1 MKIAMCQ
8 MRVVYGDADGNL
20 ARAQAYIQRA
30 AEQGADLALLPET
43 LDLPSLKAGRL
54 PQTADECLADGMLY
68 SEQDLGQKIVL
79 SEENDDDTLG
89 QFTRREFTIVG
100 IAKSVLY
107 INYERGS
114 TSVGS
119 GSLSAFVYVLPEAF
133 DFDYDTELYLR
144 LTDRAGEI
152 YSDEYKARIDDAEPW
167 VTALAEQCA
176 DDRGTRLH
184 DDAAETLADARET
197 LDEKQQELAD
207 AKQKLE
213 ALKASGASPGAIGAQ
228 SETVTSLQYQ
238 WDQVNNKIDRYNR
251 EIEKANGD
259 IDVSKSR
266 AGELAAQL
274 ASAGRST
281 EKMSAGVKKAEKS
294 AKTFAS
300 RMKSVVRSA
309 LVFTVV
315 TQALSKFRNW
325 IGDVI
330 KVSPEATAAIARLK
344 GALLTLVQPLVNI
357 IIPAFTKFVNILAA
371 IINKIASVFAVLTGK
386 TVESSKAAAE
396 ALNKQTSALNGTG
409 AAAKEAKKQ
418 LLGFDEINQL
428 TEDTSGGGGG
438 SGTIAPDFSG
448 FDDTEDELNTILGL
462 VGAIATGLLAWKIA
476 SLFTDSLSM
485 IGGIAL
491 AAAGAFALVYFWLD
505 AWNNGIDMQ
514 NFLGMLAGAAALA
527 GGLAIAF
534 GSIAAG
540 IALVI
545 GGLAM
550 LVVGIK
556 DVIEN
561 GFTLENTLTI
571 IAGLLAA
578 GLGIGLLTGNW
589 IPLLIAGIAAALIA
603 LVSFTGHGEELIN
616 GLKETIDGFG
626 KFFKGV
632 FSGDMEMTA
641 EGLKQIWDGLKNTW
655 NAIIDSIRDA
665 WNMFIEWLRG
675 KNPELAAIFETY
687 GKLVS
692 DLYNSVKQ
700 ILGGIITFISGVF
713 TGDWDKAWEGVK
725 QIFKGIWNGI
735 VSILEGAVNLII
747 GGINWMIRQLNK
759 IQIKAPDWLG
769 GGTIGFNIPAIST
782 VSIPRLAQGAVIPP
796 NREFLAVLGDQ
807 KNGTN
812 VEAPLETIKQALA
825 EVLSQNGSGEEIT
838 IKFTGDLA
846 TLARVLTPE
855 ITRQQR
861 RTQRALGV

>member
-1 MKIAMCQ
+1 MANADGSIIFSTEIDNKKAQAELDKLEKKIASLEIK
-8 MRVVYGDADGNL
+8 AS
-20 ARAQAYIQRA
+20 QAGAKKIPLE
-30 AEQGADLALLPET
+30 EQ
-43 LDLPSLKAGRL
+43 
-54 PQTADECLADGMLY
+54 
-68 SEQDLGQKIVL
+68 
-79 SEENDDDTLG
+79 
-89 QFTRREFTIVG
+89 
-100 IAKSVLY
+100 
-107 INYERGS
+107 
-114 TSVGS
+114 
-119 GSLSAFVYVLPEAF
+119 
-133 DFDYDTELYLR
+133 
-144 LTDRAGEI
+144 
-152 YSDEYKARIDDAEPW
+152 
-167 VTALAEQCA
+167 
-176 DDRGTRLH
+176 
-184 DDAAETLADARET
+184 ADALGVA
-197 LDEKQQELAD
+197 LDD

-238 WDQVNNKIDRYNR
+238 WDQVNNKIDRYSR

-274 ASAGRST
+274 ASAGRNT

-309 LVFTVV
+309 LVFTVI

-344 GALLTLVQPLVNI
+344 GSLLTLVQPLVNI

-514 NFLGMLAGAAALA
+514 NFLGMLAGVAALA

-534 GSIAAG
+534 GSTAAG

-812 VEAPLETIKQALA
+812 VEAPLETIKQAVA

-846 TLARVLTPE
+846 ALARVLTPE

-861 RTQRALGV
+861 RAQRALGV

>member
-1 MKIAMCQ
+1 MANADGSIIFSTEIDNKKAQAELDKLEKKIASLEIKASQ
-8 MRVVYGDADGNL
+8 TGAKKIPL
-20 ARAQAYIQRA
+20 EEQANALGA
-30 AEQGADLALLPET
+30 A
-43 LDLPSLKAGRL
+43 LD
-54 PQTADECLADGMLY
+54 
-68 SEQDLGQKIVL
+68 
-79 SEENDDDTLG
+79 
-89 QFTRREFTIVG
+89 
-100 IAKSVLY
+100 
-107 INYERGS
+107 
-114 TSVGS
+114 
-119 GSLSAFVYVLPEAF
+119 
-133 DFDYDTELYLR
+133 
-144 LTDRAGEI
+144 
-152 YSDEYKARIDDAEPW
+152 
-167 VTALAEQCA
+167 
-176 DDRGTRLH
+176 
-184 DDAAETLADARET
+184 
-197 LDEKQQELAD
+197 D

-251 EIEKANGD
+251 EIGKANGD

-309 LVFTVV
+309 LVFTVI
-315 TQALSKFRNW
+315 TQALSKFRDW

-534 GSIAAG
+534 GPIAAG

-861 RTQRALGV
+861 RTQRALGG

>member
-1 MKIAMCQ
+1 MANADGSIIFSTEIDNKKAQAELDKLEKKIASLEIK
-8 MRVVYGDADGNL
+8 AS
-20 ARAQAYIQRA
+20 QAGAKKIPLE
-30 AEQGADLALLPET
+30 EQ
-43 LDLPSLKAGRL
+43 
-54 PQTADECLADGMLY
+54 
-68 SEQDLGQKIVL
+68 
-79 SEENDDDTLG
+79 
-89 QFTRREFTIVG
+89 
-100 IAKSVLY
+100 
-107 INYERGS
+107 
-114 TSVGS
+114 
-119 GSLSAFVYVLPEAF
+119 
-133 DFDYDTELYLR
+133 
-144 LTDRAGEI
+144 
-152 YSDEYKARIDDAEPW
+152 
-167 VTALAEQCA
+167 
-176 DDRGTRLH
+176 
-184 DDAAETLADARET
+184 ADALGVA
-197 LDEKQQELAD
+197 LDD

-213 ALKASGASPGAIGAQ
+213 ALKASGASPSAIGAQ

-259 IDVSKSR
+259 IDISKSR
-266 AGELAAQL
+266 AGELASQL
-274 ASAGRST
+274 ASAGRNT

-294 AKTFAS
+294 AKSFAS

-309 LVFTVV
+309 LVFTVI

-357 IIPAFTKFVNILAA
+357 IIPALTKFVNILAA

-386 TVESSKAAAE
+386 TVESSRAAAE

-428 TEDTSGGGGG
+428 TEDTSGGGG
-438 SGTIAPDFSG
+438 SGAIAPDFSG
-448 FDDTEDELNTILGL
+448 FDDTEDELNTILGI

-476 SLFTDSLSM
+476 SQFTDSLSM

-505 AWNNGIDMQ
+505 AWNNGVDMQ
-514 NFLGMLAGAAALA
+514 NFLGMLAGVAALA

-534 GSIAAG
+534 GSTAAG
-540 IALVI
+540 IALVV

-655 NAIIDSIRDA
+655 NAVIDSIRDA

-687 GKLVS
+687 GKLAA
-692 DLYNSVKQ
+692 DLYNTAKQ
-700 ILGGIITFISGVF
+700 ILSGFITFISGVF
-713 TGDWDKAWEGVK
+713 TGDWNRAWEGVK
-725 QIFKGIWNGI
+725 EIFRGIWNRI
-735 VSILEGAVNLII
+735 VAILEGAINLII

-812 VEAPLETIKQALA
+812 VEAPLETIKQAFA

>member
-1 MKIAMCQ
+1 MANADGSIIFSTEIDNKKAQAELDKLEKKIASLEIKASQ
-8 MRVVYGDADGNL
+8 AGAKKIPLEEQADSLGV
-20 ARAQAYIQRA
+20 
-30 AEQGADLALLPET
+30 AL
-43 LDLPSLKAGRL
+43 D
-54 PQTADECLADGMLY
+54 
-68 SEQDLGQKIVL
+68 
-79 SEENDDDTLG
+79 
-89 QFTRREFTIVG
+89 
-100 IAKSVLY
+100 
-107 INYERGS
+107 
-114 TSVGS
+114 
-119 GSLSAFVYVLPEAF
+119 
-133 DFDYDTELYLR
+133 
-144 LTDRAGEI
+144 
-152 YSDEYKARIDDAEPW
+152 
-167 VTALAEQCA
+167 
-176 DDRGTRLH
+176 
-184 DDAAETLADARET
+184 
-197 LDEKQQELAD
+197 D

-274 ASAGRST
+274 ASAGRNT

-309 LVFTVV
+309 LVFTVI

-325 IGDVI
+325 VGDVI

-386 TVESSKAAAE
+386 TVESSRAAAE

-514 NFLGMLAGAAALA
+514 NFLGMLAGVAALA

-534 GSIAAG
+534 GSTAAG

-550 LVVGIK
+550 LVAGIK

-796 NREFLAVLGDQ
+796 NREFTAVLGDQ
-807 KNGTN
+807 THGTN
-812 VEAPLETIKQALA
+812 IEAPLETIKQAVA

-861 RTQRALGV
+861 RTQRALGG

>member
-1 MKIAMCQ
+1 MANADGSIIFSTEIDNKKAQAELDKLEKKIASLEIK
-8 MRVVYGDADGNL
+8 AS
-20 ARAQAYIQRA
+20 QAGAKKIPLE
-30 AEQGADLALLPET
+30 EQ
-43 LDLPSLKAGRL
+43 
-54 PQTADECLADGMLY
+54 
-68 SEQDLGQKIVL
+68 
-79 SEENDDDTLG
+79 
-89 QFTRREFTIVG
+89 
-100 IAKSVLY
+100 
-107 INYERGS
+107 
-114 TSVGS
+114 
-119 GSLSAFVYVLPEAF
+119 
-133 DFDYDTELYLR
+133 
-144 LTDRAGEI
+144 
-152 YSDEYKARIDDAEPW
+152 
-167 VTALAEQCA
+167 
-176 DDRGTRLH
+176 
-184 DDAAETLADARET
+184 ADALGVA
-197 LDEKQQELAD
+197 LDD

-309 LVFTVV
+309 LVFTVI

-325 IGDVI
+325 VGDVI

-386 TVESSKAAAE
+386 TVESSRAAAE

-514 NFLGMLAGAAALA
+514 NFLGMLAGVAALA

-534 GSIAAG
+534 GPTAAG

-655 NAIIDSIRDA
+655 NAVIDSISDA

-782 VSIPRLAQGAVIPP
+782 VSIPRLAQGTVIPP

-812 VEAPLETIKQALA
+812 VEAPLETIKQAVA

>member
-1 MKIAMCQ
+1 MANADGSIIFSTEIDNKKAQAELDKLEKKIASLEIK
-8 MRVVYGDADGNL
+8 AS
-20 ARAQAYIQRA
+20 QAGAKKIPLE
-30 AEQGADLALLPET
+30 EQ
-43 LDLPSLKAGRL
+43 
-54 PQTADECLADGMLY
+54 
-68 SEQDLGQKIVL
+68 
-79 SEENDDDTLG
+79 
-89 QFTRREFTIVG
+89 
-100 IAKSVLY
+100 
-107 INYERGS
+107 
-114 TSVGS
+114 
-119 GSLSAFVYVLPEAF
+119 
-133 DFDYDTELYLR
+133 
-144 LTDRAGEI
+144 
-152 YSDEYKARIDDAEPW
+152 
-167 VTALAEQCA
+167 
-176 DDRGTRLH
+176 
-184 DDAAETLADARET
+184 ADALGVA
-197 LDEKQQELAD
+197 LDD

-796 NREFLAVLGDQ
+796 NREFMAVLGDQ

>member
-1 MKIAMCQ
+1 MANADGSIIFSTEIDNKKAQAELDKLEKKIASLEIK
-8 MRVVYGDADGNL
+8 AS
-20 ARAQAYIQRA
+20 QAGAKKIPLE
-30 AEQGADLALLPET
+30 EQ
-43 LDLPSLKAGRL
+43 
-54 PQTADECLADGMLY
+54 
-68 SEQDLGQKIVL
+68 
-79 SEENDDDTLG
+79 
-89 QFTRREFTIVG
+89 
-100 IAKSVLY
+100 
-107 INYERGS
+107 
-114 TSVGS
+114 
-119 GSLSAFVYVLPEAF
+119 
-133 DFDYDTELYLR
+133 
-144 LTDRAGEI
+144 
-152 YSDEYKARIDDAEPW
+152 
-167 VTALAEQCA
+167 
-176 DDRGTRLH
+176 
-184 DDAAETLADARET
+184 ADALGVA
-197 LDEKQQELAD
+197 LDD

-274 ASAGRST
+274 ASAGRNT

-309 LVFTVV
+309 LVFTVI

-428 TEDTSGGGGG
+428 TEDTSGGGGD

-514 NFLGMLAGAAALA
+514 NFLGMLAGVAALA

-534 GSIAAG
+534 GSTAAG

-812 VEAPLETIKQALA
+812 VEAPLETIKQAVA

-861 RTQRALGV
+861 RTQRALGG

>member
-1 MKIAMCQ
+1 MANADGSIIFSTEIDNKKAQAELDKLEKKIASLEIK
-8 MRVVYGDADGNL
+8 AS
-20 ARAQAYIQRA
+20 QAGAKKIPLE
-30 AEQGADLALLPET
+30 EQ
-43 LDLPSLKAGRL
+43 
-54 PQTADECLADGMLY
+54 
-68 SEQDLGQKIVL
+68 
-79 SEENDDDTLG
+79 
-89 QFTRREFTIVG
+89 
-100 IAKSVLY
+100 
-107 INYERGS
+107 
-114 TSVGS
+114 
-119 GSLSAFVYVLPEAF
+119 
-133 DFDYDTELYLR
+133 
-144 LTDRAGEI
+144 
-152 YSDEYKARIDDAEPW
+152 
-167 VTALAEQCA
+167 
-176 DDRGTRLH
+176 
-184 DDAAETLADARET
+184 ADALGVA
-197 LDEKQQELAD
+197 LDD

-213 ALKASGASPGAIGAQ
+213 ALKASGASSGAIGTQ

-238 WDQVNNKIDRYNR
+238 WDQVNNKIDRYSR
-251 EIEKANGD
+251 EIEKANDD
-259 IDVSKSR
+259 IDASKSR
-266 AGELAAQL
+266 AGELSAQL
-274 ASAGRST
+274 ASAGRNT

-309 LVFTVV
+309 LVFTVI

-438 SGTIAPDFSG
+438 SNTIAPDFSG

-514 NFLGMLAGAAALA
+514 NFLGMLAGVAALA

-534 GSIAAG
+534 GSTAAG

-550 LVVGIK
+550 LVAGIK

-812 VEAPLETIKQALA
+812 VEAPLETIKQAVA
-825 EVLSQNGSGEEIT
+825 EVLSQNGFGGEIT

-861 RTQRALGV
+861 RTQRALGG

>member
-1 MKIAMCQ
+1 MANADGSIIFSTEIDNKKAQAELDKLEKKIASLEIKASQ
-8 MRVVYGDADGNL
+8 TGAKKIPL
-20 ARAQAYIQRA
+20 EEQANALGA
-30 AEQGADLALLPET
+30 A
-43 LDLPSLKAGRL
+43 LD
-54 PQTADECLADGMLY
+54 
-68 SEQDLGQKIVL
+68 
-79 SEENDDDTLG
+79 
-89 QFTRREFTIVG
+89 
-100 IAKSVLY
+100 
-107 INYERGS
+107 
-114 TSVGS
+114 
-119 GSLSAFVYVLPEAF
+119 
-133 DFDYDTELYLR
+133 
-144 LTDRAGEI
+144 
-152 YSDEYKARIDDAEPW
+152 
-167 VTALAEQCA
+167 
-176 DDRGTRLH
+176 
-184 DDAAETLADARET
+184 
-197 LDEKQQELAD
+197 D

-213 ALKASGASPGAIGAQ
+213 ALKASGASRGAIGAQ

-274 ASAGRST
+274 ASAGRNT

-325 IGDVI
+325 VGDVI

-534 GSIAAG
+534 GSTAAG

-578 GLGIGLLTGNW
+578 GLGIGLLTGSW

-632 FSGDMEMTA
+632 FSGDIEMTA

-655 NAIIDSIRDA
+655 NAVIDSIRDA

-687 GKLVS
+687 GKLAA
-692 DLYNSVKQ
+692 DLYNTAKQ
-700 ILGGIITFISGVF
+700 ILSGFITFISGVF
-713 TGDWDKAWEGVK
+713 TGDWNRAWEGVK
-725 QIFKGIWNGI
+725 EIFRGIWNRI
-735 VSILEGAVNLII
+735 VAILEGAINLII

-782 VSIPRLAQGAVIPP
+782 VNIPRLAQGAVIPP

-846 TLARVLTPE
+846 TLARVLAPE

-861 RTQRALGV
+861 RTQRALGG

>member
-1 MKIAMCQ
+1 MANADGSIIFSTEIDNKKAQAELDKLEKKIASLEIK
-8 MRVVYGDADGNL
+8 AS
-20 ARAQAYIQRA
+20 QAGAKKIPLE
-30 AEQGADLALLPET
+30 EQ
-43 LDLPSLKAGRL
+43 
-54 PQTADECLADGMLY
+54 
-68 SEQDLGQKIVL
+68 
-79 SEENDDDTLG
+79 
-89 QFTRREFTIVG
+89 
-100 IAKSVLY
+100 
-107 INYERGS
+107 
-114 TSVGS
+114 
-119 GSLSAFVYVLPEAF
+119 
-133 DFDYDTELYLR
+133 
-144 LTDRAGEI
+144 
-152 YSDEYKARIDDAEPW
+152 
-167 VTALAEQCA
+167 
-176 DDRGTRLH
+176 
-184 DDAAETLADARET
+184 ADALGVA
-197 LDEKQQELAD
+197 LDD

-309 LVFTVV
+309 LVFTVI

-325 IGDVI
+325 VGDVI

-357 IIPAFTKFVNILAA
+357 IIPALTKFVNILAA

-386 TVESSKAAAE
+386 TVESSRAAAE

-514 NFLGMLAGAAALA
+514 NFLGMLAGVAALA

-534 GSIAAG
+534 GSTAAG

-632 FSGDMEMTA
+632 F
-641 EGLKQIWDGLKNTW
+641 
-655 NAIIDSIRDA
+655 
-665 WNMFIEWLRG
+665 
-675 KNPELAAIFETY
+675 P
-687 GKLVS
+687 
-692 DLYNSVKQ
+692 
-700 ILGGIITFISGVF
+700 
-713 TGDWDKAWEGVK
+713 
-725 QIFKGIWNGI
+725 GIW
-735 VSILEGAVNLII
+735 
-747 GGINWMIRQLNK
+747 R
-759 IQIKAPDWLG
+759 
-769 GGTIGFNIPAIST
+769 
-782 VSIPRLAQGAVIPP
+782 
-796 NREFLAVLGDQ
+796 
-807 KNGTN
+807 
-812 VEAPLETIKQALA
+812 
-825 EVLSQNGSGEEIT
+825 
-838 IKFTGDLA
+838 
-846 TLARVLTPE
+846 
-855 ITRQQR
+855 
-861 RTQRALGV
+861 

>member
-1 MKIAMCQ
+1 MANADGSIIFSTEIDNKKAQAELDKLEKKIASLEIK
-8 MRVVYGDADGNL
+8 AS
-20 ARAQAYIQRA
+20 QAGAKKIPLE
-30 AEQGADLALLPET
+30 EQ
-43 LDLPSLKAGRL
+43 
-54 PQTADECLADGMLY
+54 
-68 SEQDLGQKIVL
+68 
-79 SEENDDDTLG
+79 
-89 QFTRREFTIVG
+89 
-100 IAKSVLY
+100 
-107 INYERGS
+107 
-114 TSVGS
+114 
-119 GSLSAFVYVLPEAF
+119 
-133 DFDYDTELYLR
+133 
-144 LTDRAGEI
+144 
-152 YSDEYKARIDDAEPW
+152 
-167 VTALAEQCA
+167 
-176 DDRGTRLH
+176 
-184 DDAAETLADARET
+184 ADALGVA
-197 LDEKQQELAD
+197 LDD

-274 ASAGRST
+274 ASAGRNT

-309 LVFTVV
+309 LVFTVI

-357 IIPAFTKFVNILAA
+357 IIPAFTEFVNILAA

-514 NFLGMLAGAAALA
+514 NFLGMLAGVAALA

-534 GSIAAG
+534 GSTAAG

-655 NAIIDSIRDA
+655 NAVIDSIRDA

-782 VSIPRLAQGAVIPP
+782 VSIPRLAQGTVIPP

-812 VEAPLETIKQALA
+812 VEAPLETIKQAVA

>member
-1 MKIAMCQ
+1 MANADGSIIFSTEIDNKKAQAELDKLEKKIASLEIKASQ
-8 MRVVYGDADGNL
+8 AGAKKIPLEEQADSLGV
-20 ARAQAYIQRA
+20 
-30 AEQGADLALLPET
+30 AL
-43 LDLPSLKAGRL
+43 D
-54 PQTADECLADGMLY
+54 
-68 SEQDLGQKIVL
+68 
-79 SEENDDDTLG
+79 
-89 QFTRREFTIVG
+89 
-100 IAKSVLY
+100 
-107 INYERGS
+107 
-114 TSVGS
+114 
-119 GSLSAFVYVLPEAF
+119 
-133 DFDYDTELYLR
+133 
-144 LTDRAGEI
+144 
-152 YSDEYKARIDDAEPW
+152 
-167 VTALAEQCA
+167 
-176 DDRGTRLH
+176 
-184 DDAAETLADARET
+184 
-197 LDEKQQELAD
+197 D

-274 ASAGRST
+274 ASAGRNT

-309 LVFTVV
+309 LVFTVI

-534 GSIAAG
+534 GSTAAG

-796 NREFLAVLGDQ
+796 NREFMAVLGDQ

>member
-1 MKIAMCQ
+1 MANADGSIIFSTEIDNKKAQAELDKLEKKIASLEIK
-8 MRVVYGDADGNL
+8 AS
-20 ARAQAYIQRA
+20 QAGAKKIPLE
-30 AEQGADLALLPET
+30 EQ
-43 LDLPSLKAGRL
+43 
-54 PQTADECLADGMLY
+54 
-68 SEQDLGQKIVL
+68 
-79 SEENDDDTLG
+79 
-89 QFTRREFTIVG
+89 
-100 IAKSVLY
+100 
-107 INYERGS
+107 
-114 TSVGS
+114 
-119 GSLSAFVYVLPEAF
+119 
-133 DFDYDTELYLR
+133 
-144 LTDRAGEI
+144 
-152 YSDEYKARIDDAEPW
+152 
-167 VTALAEQCA
+167 
-176 DDRGTRLH
+176 
-184 DDAAETLADARET
+184 ADALGVA
-197 LDEKQQELAD
+197 LDD

-274 ASAGRST
+274 ASAGRNT

-309 LVFTVV
+309 LVFTVI

-514 NFLGMLAGAAALA
+514 NSLGMLAGVAALA

-534 GSIAAG
+534 GSTAAG

-655 NAIIDSIRDA
+655 NAVIDSIRDA

-782 VSIPRLAQGAVIPP
+782 VSIPRLAQGTVIPP

-812 VEAPLETIKQALA
+812 VEAPLETIKQAVA

>member
-1 MKIAMCQ
+1 MANADGSIIFSTEIDNKKAQAELDKLEKKIASLEIK
-8 MRVVYGDADGNL
+8 AS
-20 ARAQAYIQRA
+20 QAGAKKIPLE
-30 AEQGADLALLPET
+30 EQ
-43 LDLPSLKAGRL
+43 
-54 PQTADECLADGMLY
+54 
-68 SEQDLGQKIVL
+68 
-79 SEENDDDTLG
+79 
-89 QFTRREFTIVG
+89 
-100 IAKSVLY
+100 
-107 INYERGS
+107 
-114 TSVGS
+114 
-119 GSLSAFVYVLPEAF
+119 
-133 DFDYDTELYLR
+133 
-144 LTDRAGEI
+144 
-152 YSDEYKARIDDAEPW
+152 
-167 VTALAEQCA
+167 
-176 DDRGTRLH
+176 
-184 DDAAETLADARET
+184 ADALGVA
-197 LDEKQQELAD
+197 LDD

-213 ALKASGASPGAIGAQ
+213 ALKASGASPSAIGAQ

-259 IDVSKSR
+259 IDISKSR
-266 AGELAAQL
+266 AGELASQL
-274 ASAGRST
+274 ASAGRNT

-294 AKTFAS
+294 AKSFAS

-309 LVFTVV
+309 LVFTVI
-315 TQALSKFRNW
+315 TQALSKFRDW
-325 IGDVI
+325 IGNVI
-330 KVSPEATAAIARLK
+330 KASPEATAAIARLK

-534 GSIAAG
+534 GSTAAG

-578 GLGIGLLTGNW
+578 GLGISLLTGSW

-655 NAIIDSIRDA
+655 NAVIDSIRDA

-687 GKLVS
+687 GKLAA
-692 DLYNSVKQ
+692 DLYNTAKQ
-700 ILGGIITFISGVF
+700 ILSGFITFISGVF
-713 TGDWDKAWEGVK
+713 TGDWNRAWEGVK
-725 QIFKGIWNGI
+725 EIFRGIWNRI
-735 VSILEGAVNLII
+735 ISILEGAVNLII

-812 VEAPLETIKQALA
+812 VEAPLETIKQAFA
-825 EVLSQNGSGEEIT
+825 EVLSQNGSGEEII

-861 RTQRALGV
+861 RTQRALGG

>member
-1 MKIAMCQ
+1 MANADGSIIFSTEIDNKKAQDELDKLEKKIASLEIK
-8 MRVVYGDADGNL
+8 AS
-20 ARAQAYIQRA
+20 QAGAKKIPLE
-30 AEQGADLALLPET
+30 EQ
-43 LDLPSLKAGRL
+43 
-54 PQTADECLADGMLY
+54 
-68 SEQDLGQKIVL
+68 
-79 SEENDDDTLG
+79 
-89 QFTRREFTIVG
+89 
-100 IAKSVLY
+100 
-107 INYERGS
+107 
-114 TSVGS
+114 
-119 GSLSAFVYVLPEAF
+119 
-133 DFDYDTELYLR
+133 
-144 LTDRAGEI
+144 
-152 YSDEYKARIDDAEPW
+152 
-167 VTALAEQCA
+167 
-176 DDRGTRLH
+176 
-184 DDAAETLADARET
+184 ADALGVA
-197 LDEKQQELAD
+197 LDD

-274 ASAGRST
+274 ASAGRNT

-309 LVFTVV
+309 LVFTVI

-514 NFLGMLAGAAALA
+514 NFLGMLAGVAALA

-534 GSIAAG
+534 GSTAAG

-655 NAIIDSIRDA
+655 NAVIDSIRDA

>member
-1 MKIAMCQ
+1 MANADGSIIFSTEIDNKKAQAELDKLEKKIASMEIKASQ
-8 MRVVYGDADGNL
+8 AGAKKIPLEEQADSLGV
-20 ARAQAYIQRA
+20 
-30 AEQGADLALLPET
+30 AL
-43 LDLPSLKAGRL
+43 D
-54 PQTADECLADGMLY
+54 
-68 SEQDLGQKIVL
+68 
-79 SEENDDDTLG
+79 
-89 QFTRREFTIVG
+89 
-100 IAKSVLY
+100 
-107 INYERGS
+107 
-114 TSVGS
+114 
-119 GSLSAFVYVLPEAF
+119 
-133 DFDYDTELYLR
+133 
-144 LTDRAGEI
+144 
-152 YSDEYKARIDDAEPW
+152 
-167 VTALAEQCA
+167 
-176 DDRGTRLH
+176 
-184 DDAAETLADARET
+184 
-197 LDEKQQELAD
+197 D

-274 ASAGRST
+274 ASAGRNT

-309 LVFTVV
+309 LVFTVI

-325 IGDVI
+325 VGDVI

-514 NFLGMLAGAAALA
+514 NFLGMLAGVAALA

-534 GSIAAG
+534 GSTAAG

-550 LVVGIK
+550 LVAGIK

-655 NAIIDSIRDA
+655 NAVIDSIRDA

-812 VEAPLETIKQALA
+812 VEAPLETIKQAVA
-825 EVLSQNGSGEEIT
+825 EVLSQNGSGEEII

-861 RTQRALGV
+861 RTQRALGG

>member
-1 MKIAMCQ
+1 MANADGSIIFSTEIDNKKAQAELDKLEKKIASLEIKASQ
-8 MRVVYGDADGNL
+8 TGAKKIPL
-20 ARAQAYIQRA
+20 EEQANALGA
-30 AEQGADLALLPET
+30 A
-43 LDLPSLKAGRL
+43 LD
-54 PQTADECLADGMLY
+54 
-68 SEQDLGQKIVL
+68 
-79 SEENDDDTLG
+79 
-89 QFTRREFTIVG
+89 
-100 IAKSVLY
+100 
-107 INYERGS
+107 
-114 TSVGS
+114 
-119 GSLSAFVYVLPEAF
+119 
-133 DFDYDTELYLR
+133 
-144 LTDRAGEI
+144 
-152 YSDEYKARIDDAEPW
+152 
-167 VTALAEQCA
+167 
-176 DDRGTRLH
+176 
-184 DDAAETLADARET
+184 
-197 LDEKQQELAD
+197 D

-309 LVFTVV
+309 LVFTVI

-534 GSIAAG
+534 GSTAAG

-655 NAIIDSIRDA
+655 NAVIDSIRDA

-687 GKLVS
+687 GKLAA
-692 DLYNSVKQ
+692 DLYNTAKQ
-700 ILGGIITFISGVF
+700 ILSGFITFISGVF
-713 TGDWDKAWEGVK
+713 TGDWNRAWEGVK
-725 QIFKGIWNGI
+725 EIFRGIWNRI
-735 VSILEGAVNLII
+735 VAILEGAVNLII

-812 VEAPLETIKQALA
+812 VEAPLETIKQAVA

-846 TLARVLTPE
+846 ALARVLTPE

>member
-1 MKIAMCQ
+1 MANADGAIIFSTEIDNKKAQAELDKLEKKIASLEIK
-8 MRVVYGDADGNL
+8 AS
-20 ARAQAYIQRA
+20 QAGAKKIPLE
-30 AEQGADLALLPET
+30 EQ
-43 LDLPSLKAGRL
+43 
-54 PQTADECLADGMLY
+54 
-68 SEQDLGQKIVL
+68 
-79 SEENDDDTLG
+79 
-89 QFTRREFTIVG
+89 
-100 IAKSVLY
+100 
-107 INYERGS
+107 
-114 TSVGS
+114 
-119 GSLSAFVYVLPEAF
+119 
-133 DFDYDTELYLR
+133 
-144 LTDRAGEI
+144 
-152 YSDEYKARIDDAEPW
+152 
-167 VTALAEQCA
+167 
-176 DDRGTRLH
+176 
-184 DDAAETLADARET
+184 ADALGVA
-197 LDEKQQELAD
+197 LDD

-213 ALKASGASPGAIGAQ
+213 ALKASGASPSAIGAQ

-259 IDVSKSR
+259 IDISKSR
-266 AGELAAQL
+266 AGELASQL
-274 ASAGRST
+274 ASAGRNT

-294 AKTFAS
+294 AKSFAS
-300 RMKSVVRSA
+300 RMKAVVRSA
-309 LVFTVV
+309 LVFTVI

-386 TVESSKAAAE
+386 TVESSRAAAE

-438 SGTIAPDFSG
+438 SGAIAPDFSG
-448 FDDTEDELNTILGL
+448 FDDIEDELNTILGL

-534 GSIAAG
+534 GSTAAG

-556 DVIEN
+556 DVVEN

-571 IAGLLAA
+571 IAGLLEA

-655 NAIIDSIRDA
+655 NAVIDSIRDA

-687 GKLVS
+687 GKLAA
-692 DLYNSVKQ
+692 DLYNTAKQ
-700 ILGGIITFISGVF
+700 ILSGFITFISGVF
-713 TGDWDKAWEGVK
+713 TGDWNRAWEGVK
-725 QIFKGIWNGI
+725 EIFRGIWNRI
-735 VSILEGAVNLII
+735 VAILEGAINLII

-759 IQIKAPDWLG
+759 IQIKAPNWLG

-812 VEAPLETIKQALA
+812 VEAPLETIKQAVA

-861 RTQRALGV
+861 RTQRALGG

>member
-1 MKIAMCQ
+1 MANADGSIIFSTEIDNKKAQAELDKLEKKIASLEIK
-8 MRVVYGDADGNL
+8 AS
-20 ARAQAYIQRA
+20 QAGAKKIPLE
-30 AEQGADLALLPET
+30 EQ
-43 LDLPSLKAGRL
+43 
-54 PQTADECLADGMLY
+54 
-68 SEQDLGQKIVL
+68 
-79 SEENDDDTLG
+79 
-89 QFTRREFTIVG
+89 
-100 IAKSVLY
+100 
-107 INYERGS
+107 
-114 TSVGS
+114 
-119 GSLSAFVYVLPEAF
+119 
-133 DFDYDTELYLR
+133 
-144 LTDRAGEI
+144 
-152 YSDEYKARIDDAEPW
+152 
-167 VTALAEQCA
+167 
-176 DDRGTRLH
+176 
-184 DDAAETLADARET
+184 ADALGVA
-197 LDEKQQELAD
+197 LDD

-274 ASAGRST
+274 ASAGRNT

-309 LVFTVV
+309 LVFTVI

-438 SGTIAPDFSG
+438 SGTIAPDFPG

-514 NFLGMLAGAAALA
+514 NFLGMLAGVAALA

-534 GSIAAG
+534 GSTAAG

-812 VEAPLETIKQALA
+812 VEAPLETIKQAVA

>member
-1 MKIAMCQ
+1 MANADGSIIFSTEIDNKKAQAELDKLEKKIASLEIK
-8 MRVVYGDADGNL
+8 AS
-20 ARAQAYIQRA
+20 QAGAKKIPLE
-30 AEQGADLALLPET
+30 EQ
-43 LDLPSLKAGRL
+43 
-54 PQTADECLADGMLY
+54 
-68 SEQDLGQKIVL
+68 
-79 SEENDDDTLG
+79 
-89 QFTRREFTIVG
+89 
-100 IAKSVLY
+100 
-107 INYERGS
+107 
-114 TSVGS
+114 
-119 GSLSAFVYVLPEAF
+119 
-133 DFDYDTELYLR
+133 
-144 LTDRAGEI
+144 
-152 YSDEYKARIDDAEPW
+152 
-167 VTALAEQCA
+167 
-176 DDRGTRLH
+176 
-184 DDAAETLADARET
+184 ADALGVA
-197 LDEKQQELAD
+197 LDD

-213 ALKASGASPGAIGAQ
+213 ALKASGASSGAIGTQ

-238 WDQVNNKIDRYNR
+238 WDQVNNKIDRYSR
-251 EIEKANGD
+251 EIEKANDD
-259 IDVSKSR
+259 IDASKSR
-266 AGELAAQL
+266 AGELSAQL
-274 ASAGRST
+274 ASAGRNT

-309 LVFTVV
+309 LVFTVI

-448 FDDTEDELNTILGL
+448 LDDTEDELNTILGL

-514 NFLGMLAGAAALA
+514 NFLGMLAGVAALA

-534 GSIAAG
+534 GSTAAG

-655 NAIIDSIRDA
+655 NAVIDSIRDA

-812 VEAPLETIKQALA
+812 VEAPLETIKQAVA
-825 EVLSQNGSGEEIT
+825 EVLSQNGSGEEII

-861 RTQRALGV
+861 RTQRALGG

>member
-1 MKIAMCQ
+1 MANADGSIIFSTEIDNKKAQAELDKLEKKIASLEIK
-8 MRVVYGDADGNL
+8 AS
-20 ARAQAYIQRA
+20 QAGAKKIPLE
-30 AEQGADLALLPET
+30 EQ
-43 LDLPSLKAGRL
+43 
-54 PQTADECLADGMLY
+54 
-68 SEQDLGQKIVL
+68 
-79 SEENDDDTLG
+79 
-89 QFTRREFTIVG
+89 
-100 IAKSVLY
+100 
-107 INYERGS
+107 
-114 TSVGS
+114 
-119 GSLSAFVYVLPEAF
+119 
-133 DFDYDTELYLR
+133 
-144 LTDRAGEI
+144 
-152 YSDEYKARIDDAEPW
+152 
-167 VTALAEQCA
+167 
-176 DDRGTRLH
+176 
-184 DDAAETLADARET
+184 ADALGVA
-197 LDEKQQELAD
+197 LDD

-213 ALKASGASPGAIGAQ
+213 ALKASGASSGAIGTQ

-238 WDQVNNKIDRYNR
+238 WDQVNNKIDRYSR
-251 EIEKANGD
+251 EIEKANDD
-259 IDVSKSR
+259 IDASKSR
-266 AGELAAQL
+266 AGELSAQL
-274 ASAGRST
+274 ASAGRNT

-309 LVFTVV
+309 LVFTVI

-448 FDDTEDELNTILGL
+448 LDDTEDELNTILGL

-514 NFLGMLAGAAALA
+514 NFLGMLAGVAALA

-534 GSIAAG
+534 GPTAAG

-655 NAIIDSIRDA
+655 NAVIDSIRDA

-812 VEAPLETIKQALA
+812 VEAPLETIKQAVA
-825 EVLSQNGSGEEIT
+825 EVLSQNGSGEEII

-861 RTQRALGV
+861 RTQRALGG

>member
-1 MKIAMCQ
+1 MANADGSIIFSTEIDNKKAQAELDKLEKKIASLEIK
-8 MRVVYGDADGNL
+8 AS
-20 ARAQAYIQRA
+20 QAGAKKIPLE
-30 AEQGADLALLPET
+30 EQ
-43 LDLPSLKAGRL
+43 
-54 PQTADECLADGMLY
+54 
-68 SEQDLGQKIVL
+68 
-79 SEENDDDTLG
+79 
-89 QFTRREFTIVG
+89 
-100 IAKSVLY
+100 
-107 INYERGS
+107 
-114 TSVGS
+114 
-119 GSLSAFVYVLPEAF
+119 
-133 DFDYDTELYLR
+133 
-144 LTDRAGEI
+144 
-152 YSDEYKARIDDAEPW
+152 
-167 VTALAEQCA
+167 
-176 DDRGTRLH
+176 
-184 DDAAETLADARET
+184 ADALGVA
-197 LDEKQQELAD
+197 LDD

-309 LVFTVV
+309 LVFTVI

-534 GSIAAG
+534 GSTAAG

-796 NREFLAVLGDQ
+796 NREFMAVLGDQ

>member
-1 MKIAMCQ
+1 MANADGSIIFSTEIDNKKAQAELDKLEKKIASLEIK
-8 MRVVYGDADGNL
+8 AS
-20 ARAQAYIQRA
+20 QAGAKKIPLE
-30 AEQGADLALLPET
+30 EQ
-43 LDLPSLKAGRL
+43 
-54 PQTADECLADGMLY
+54 
-68 SEQDLGQKIVL
+68 
-79 SEENDDDTLG
+79 
-89 QFTRREFTIVG
+89 
-100 IAKSVLY
+100 
-107 INYERGS
+107 
-114 TSVGS
+114 
-119 GSLSAFVYVLPEAF
+119 
-133 DFDYDTELYLR
+133 
-144 LTDRAGEI
+144 
-152 YSDEYKARIDDAEPW
+152 
-167 VTALAEQCA
+167 
-176 DDRGTRLH
+176 
-184 DDAAETLADARET
+184 ADALGVA
-197 LDEKQQELAD
+197 LDD

-309 LVFTVV
+309 LVFTVI
-315 TQALSKFRNW
+315 TQALSKFRDW

-330 KVSPEATAAIARLK
+330 KASPEATAAIARLK

-428 TEDTSGGGGG
+428 TEDTSSGGGG

-491 AAAGAFALVYFWLD
+491 AAAGAFALVYSWLD

-514 NFLGMLAGAAALA
+514 NFLGMLAGVAALA

-534 GSIAAG
+534 GSTAAG

-812 VEAPLETIKQALA
+812 VEAPLETIKQAVA

>member
-1 MKIAMCQ
+1 MANADGSIIFSTEIDNKKAQAELDKLEKKIASLEIK
-8 MRVVYGDADGNL
+8 AS
-20 ARAQAYIQRA
+20 QAGAKKIPLE
-30 AEQGADLALLPET
+30 EQ
-43 LDLPSLKAGRL
+43 
-54 PQTADECLADGMLY
+54 
-68 SEQDLGQKIVL
+68 
-79 SEENDDDTLG
+79 
-89 QFTRREFTIVG
+89 
-100 IAKSVLY
+100 
-107 INYERGS
+107 
-114 TSVGS
+114 
-119 GSLSAFVYVLPEAF
+119 
-133 DFDYDTELYLR
+133 
-144 LTDRAGEI
+144 
-152 YSDEYKARIDDAEPW
+152 
-167 VTALAEQCA
+167 
-176 DDRGTRLH
+176 
-184 DDAAETLADARET
+184 ADALGVA
-197 LDEKQQELAD
+197 LDD

-274 ASAGRST
+274 ASAGRNT

-309 LVFTVV
+309 LVFTVI

-514 NFLGMLAGAAALA
+514 NFLGMLAGVAALA

-534 GSIAAG
+534 GSTAAG

-655 NAIIDSIRDA
+655 NAVIDSIRDA

-759 IQIKAPDWLG
+759 IQIKAPDWIG

-782 VSIPRLAQGAVIPP
+782 VSIPRLAQGTVIPP

>member
-1 MKIAMCQ
+1 MANADGSIIFSTEIDNKKAQAELDKLEKKIASLEIKASQ
-8 MRVVYGDADGNL
+8 AGAKKIPLEEQADSLGV
-20 ARAQAYIQRA
+20 
-30 AEQGADLALLPET
+30 AL
-43 LDLPSLKAGRL
+43 D
-54 PQTADECLADGMLY
+54 
-68 SEQDLGQKIVL
+68 
-79 SEENDDDTLG
+79 
-89 QFTRREFTIVG
+89 
-100 IAKSVLY
+100 
-107 INYERGS
+107 
-114 TSVGS
+114 
-119 GSLSAFVYVLPEAF
+119 
-133 DFDYDTELYLR
+133 
-144 LTDRAGEI
+144 
-152 YSDEYKARIDDAEPW
+152 
-167 VTALAEQCA
+167 
-176 DDRGTRLH
+176 
-184 DDAAETLADARET
+184 
-197 LDEKQQELAD
+197 D

-274 ASAGRST
+274 ASAGRNT

-309 LVFTVV
+309 LVFTVI

-428 TEDTSGGGGG
+428 TEDTSGDGGG

-534 GSIAAG
+534 GSTAAG

-796 NREFLAVLGDQ
+796 NREFMAVLGDQ

>member
-1 MKIAMCQ
+1 MANADGSIIFSTEIDNKKAQAELDKLEKKIASLEIK
-8 MRVVYGDADGNL
+8 AS
-20 ARAQAYIQRA
+20 QAGAKKIPLE
-30 AEQGADLALLPET
+30 EQ
-43 LDLPSLKAGRL
+43 
-54 PQTADECLADGMLY
+54 
-68 SEQDLGQKIVL
+68 
-79 SEENDDDTLG
+79 
-89 QFTRREFTIVG
+89 
-100 IAKSVLY
+100 
-107 INYERGS
+107 
-114 TSVGS
+114 
-119 GSLSAFVYVLPEAF
+119 
-133 DFDYDTELYLR
+133 
-144 LTDRAGEI
+144 
-152 YSDEYKARIDDAEPW
+152 
-167 VTALAEQCA
+167 
-176 DDRGTRLH
+176 
-184 DDAAETLADARET
+184 ADALGVA
-197 LDEKQQELAD
+197 LDD

-309 LVFTVV
+309 LVFTVI
-315 TQALSKFRNW
+315 TQALSKFRDW

-330 KVSPEATAAIARLK
+330 KASPEATAAIARLK

-428 TEDTSGGGGG
+428 TEDTSSGGGG

-514 NFLGMLAGAAALA
+514 NFLGMLAGVAALA

-534 GSIAAG
+534 GSTAAG

-812 VEAPLETIKQALA
+812 VEAPLETIKQAVA

>member
-1 MKIAMCQ
+1 MANSDGSIVFSTEIDNKKAQAELDKLEKKIASLEIK
-8 MRVVYGDADGNL
+8 AS
-20 ARAQAYIQRA
+20 QAGAKKIPLE
-30 AEQGADLALLPET
+30 EQ
-43 LDLPSLKAGRL
+43 
-54 PQTADECLADGMLY
+54 
-68 SEQDLGQKIVL
+68 
-79 SEENDDDTLG
+79 
-89 QFTRREFTIVG
+89 
-100 IAKSVLY
+100 
-107 INYERGS
+107 
-114 TSVGS
+114 
-119 GSLSAFVYVLPEAF
+119 
-133 DFDYDTELYLR
+133 
-144 LTDRAGEI
+144 
-152 YSDEYKARIDDAEPW
+152 
-167 VTALAEQCA
+167 
-176 DDRGTRLH
+176 
-184 DDAAETLADARET
+184 ADALGVA
-197 LDEKQQELAD
+197 LDA

-259 IDVSKSR
+259 IDISKSR

-274 ASAGRST
+274 ASAGRNT

-294 AKTFAS
+294 AKNFAS

-309 LVFTVV
+309 LVFTVI

-357 IIPAFTKFVNILAA
+357 IIPALTKFVNILAA

-386 TVESSKAAAE
+386 TVESSRAAAE

-448 FDDTEDELNTILGL
+448 LDDTEDELNTILGL

-514 NFLGMLAGAAALA
+514 NFLGMLAGVAALA

-534 GSIAAG
+534 GSTAAG

-550 LVVGIK
+550 LVVGVK

-578 GLGIGLLTGNW
+578 GLGIGLLTGSW
-589 IPLLIAGIAAALIA
+589 IPLLIAGIAAALVA
-603 LVSFTGHGEELIN
+603 LVSFTGHGDELIN

-632 FSGDMEMTA
+632 FSGDMDMA
-641 EGLKQIWDGLKNTW
+641 VEGLKQIWDGLKNTW
-655 NAIIDSIRDA
+655 NAVIDSIRDA

-700 ILGGIITFISGVF
+700 ILGGLITFISGVF

-725 QIFKGIWNGI
+725 EIFKGIWNGI
-735 VSILEGAVNLII
+735 VAILEGAVNLII
-747 GGINWMIRQLNK
+747 NGINWMIRQLNK

-812 VEAPLETIKQALA
+812 VEAPLETIKQAVA
-825 EVLSQNGSGEEIT
+825 EVLSQNGSGEEII

>member
-1 MKIAMCQ
+1 MANADGSIIFSTEIDNKKAQAELDKLEKKIASLEIK
-8 MRVVYGDADGNL
+8 AS
-20 ARAQAYIQRA
+20 QAGAKKIPLE
-30 AEQGADLALLPET
+30 EQ
-43 LDLPSLKAGRL
+43 
-54 PQTADECLADGMLY
+54 
-68 SEQDLGQKIVL
+68 
-79 SEENDDDTLG
+79 
-89 QFTRREFTIVG
+89 
-100 IAKSVLY
+100 
-107 INYERGS
+107 
-114 TSVGS
+114 
-119 GSLSAFVYVLPEAF
+119 
-133 DFDYDTELYLR
+133 
-144 LTDRAGEI
+144 
-152 YSDEYKARIDDAEPW
+152 
-167 VTALAEQCA
+167 
-176 DDRGTRLH
+176 
-184 DDAAETLADARET
+184 ADALGVA
-197 LDEKQQELAD
+197 LDD

-274 ASAGRST
+274 ASAGRNT

-309 LVFTVV
+309 LVFTVI

-386 TVESSKAAAE
+386 TVESSRAAAE

-514 NFLGMLAGAAALA
+514 NFLGMLAGVAALA

-534 GSIAAG
+534 GSTAAG
-540 IALVI
+540 IALVV

-571 IAGLLAA
+571 IAGLLVA

>member
-1 MKIAMCQ
+1 MANADGSIIFSTEIDNKKAQAELDKLEKKIASLEIK
-8 MRVVYGDADGNL
+8 AS
-20 ARAQAYIQRA
+20 QAGAKKIPLE
-30 AEQGADLALLPET
+30 EQ
-43 LDLPSLKAGRL
+43 
-54 PQTADECLADGMLY
+54 
-68 SEQDLGQKIVL
+68 
-79 SEENDDDTLG
+79 
-89 QFTRREFTIVG
+89 
-100 IAKSVLY
+100 
-107 INYERGS
+107 
-114 TSVGS
+114 
-119 GSLSAFVYVLPEAF
+119 
-133 DFDYDTELYLR
+133 
-144 LTDRAGEI
+144 
-152 YSDEYKARIDDAEPW
+152 
-167 VTALAEQCA
+167 
-176 DDRGTRLH
+176 
-184 DDAAETLADARET
+184 ADALGVA
-197 LDEKQQELAD
+197 LDD

-213 ALKASGASPGAIGAQ
+213 ALKASGASSGAIGAQ

-274 ASAGRST
+274 ASAGRNT

-309 LVFTVV
+309 LVFTVI

-330 KVSPEATAAIARLK
+330 KASPEATAAIARLK
-344 GALLTLVQPLVNI
+344 GALLTLVQPFVNI

-428 TEDTSGGGGG
+428 TEDTSGGGG

-514 NFLGMLAGAAALA
+514 NFLGMLAGVAALA

-534 GSIAAG
+534 GSTAAG

-655 NAIIDSIRDA
+655 NAVIDSIRDA

>member
-1 MKIAMCQ
+1 MANADGSIIFSTEIDNKKAQAELDKLEKKIASLEIK
-8 MRVVYGDADGNL
+8 AS
-20 ARAQAYIQRA
+20 QAGAKKIPLE
-30 AEQGADLALLPET
+30 EQ
-43 LDLPSLKAGRL
+43 
-54 PQTADECLADGMLY
+54 
-68 SEQDLGQKIVL
+68 
-79 SEENDDDTLG
+79 
-89 QFTRREFTIVG
+89 
-100 IAKSVLY
+100 
-107 INYERGS
+107 
-114 TSVGS
+114 
-119 GSLSAFVYVLPEAF
+119 
-133 DFDYDTELYLR
+133 
-144 LTDRAGEI
+144 
-152 YSDEYKARIDDAEPW
+152 
-167 VTALAEQCA
+167 
-176 DDRGTRLH
+176 
-184 DDAAETLADARET
+184 ADALGVA
-197 LDEKQQELAD
+197 LDD

-514 NFLGMLAGAAALA
+514 NFLGMLAGSAALA

>member
-1 MKIAMCQ
+1 MANADGSIIFSTEIDNKKAQAELDKLEKKIASLEIKASQ
-8 MRVVYGDADGNL
+8 AGAKKIPLEEQADSLGV
-20 ARAQAYIQRA
+20 
-30 AEQGADLALLPET
+30 AL
-43 LDLPSLKAGRL
+43 D
-54 PQTADECLADGMLY
+54 
-68 SEQDLGQKIVL
+68 
-79 SEENDDDTLG
+79 
-89 QFTRREFTIVG
+89 
-100 IAKSVLY
+100 
-107 INYERGS
+107 
-114 TSVGS
+114 
-119 GSLSAFVYVLPEAF
+119 
-133 DFDYDTELYLR
+133 
-144 LTDRAGEI
+144 
-152 YSDEYKARIDDAEPW
+152 
-167 VTALAEQCA
+167 
-176 DDRGTRLH
+176 
-184 DDAAETLADARET
+184 
-197 LDEKQQELAD
+197 D

-274 ASAGRST
+274 ASAGRNT

-309 LVFTVV
+309 LVFTVI

-534 GSIAAG
+534 GSTAAG

-796 NREFLAVLGDQ
+796 NREFMAVLGDQ

-861 RTQRALGV
+861 RTQRALGG

>member
-1 MKIAMCQ
+1 MANADGSIIFSTEIDNKKAQAELDKLEKKIASLEIKASQ
-8 MRVVYGDADGNL
+8 TGAKKIPL
-20 ARAQAYIQRA
+20 EEQANALGA
-30 AEQGADLALLPET
+30 A
-43 LDLPSLKAGRL
+43 LD
-54 PQTADECLADGMLY
+54 
-68 SEQDLGQKIVL
+68 
-79 SEENDDDTLG
+79 
-89 QFTRREFTIVG
+89 
-100 IAKSVLY
+100 
-107 INYERGS
+107 
-114 TSVGS
+114 
-119 GSLSAFVYVLPEAF
+119 
-133 DFDYDTELYLR
+133 
-144 LTDRAGEI
+144 
-152 YSDEYKARIDDAEPW
+152 
-167 VTALAEQCA
+167 
-176 DDRGTRLH
+176 
-184 DDAAETLADARET
+184 
-197 LDEKQQELAD
+197 D

-251 EIEKANGD
+251 EIGKANGD

-309 LVFTVV
+309 LVFTVI
-315 TQALSKFRNW
+315 TQALSKFRDW

-861 RTQRALGV
+861 RTQRALGG

>member
-1 MKIAMCQ
+1 MANADGSIIFSTEIDNKKAQAELDKLEKKIASLEIK
-8 MRVVYGDADGNL
+8 AS
-20 ARAQAYIQRA
+20 QAGAKKIPLE
-30 AEQGADLALLPET
+30 EQ
-43 LDLPSLKAGRL
+43 
-54 PQTADECLADGMLY
+54 
-68 SEQDLGQKIVL
+68 
-79 SEENDDDTLG
+79 
-89 QFTRREFTIVG
+89 
-100 IAKSVLY
+100 
-107 INYERGS
+107 
-114 TSVGS
+114 
-119 GSLSAFVYVLPEAF
+119 
-133 DFDYDTELYLR
+133 
-144 LTDRAGEI
+144 
-152 YSDEYKARIDDAEPW
+152 
-167 VTALAEQCA
+167 
-176 DDRGTRLH
+176 
-184 DDAAETLADARET
+184 ADALGVA
-197 LDEKQQELAD
+197 LDD

-213 ALKASGASPGAIGAQ
+213 ALKASGASPSAIGAQ

-259 IDVSKSR
+259 IDISKSR
-266 AGELAAQL
+266 AGELASQL
-274 ASAGRST
+274 ASAGRNT

-294 AKTFAS
+294 AKNFAS

-309 LVFTVV
+309 LVFTVI

-386 TVESSKAAAE
+386 TVESSRAAAE

-438 SGTIAPDFSG
+438 SGAIAPDFSG
-448 FDDTEDELNTILGL
+448 FDDTEDELNTILGI

-476 SLFTDSLSM
+476 SQFTDSLSM

-505 AWNNGIDMQ
+505 AWNNGVDMQ

-534 GSIAAG
+534 GSTAAG

-655 NAIIDSIRDA
+655 NAVIDSIRDA

-687 GKLVS
+687 GKLAA
-692 DLYNSVKQ
+692 DLYNTAKQ
-700 ILGGIITFISGVF
+700 ILSGFITFISGVF
-713 TGDWDKAWEGVK
+713 TGDWNRAWEGVK
-725 QIFKGIWNGI
+725 EIFRGIWNRI
-735 VSILEGAVNLII
+735 VAILEGAINLII

-812 VEAPLETIKQALA
+812 VEAPLETIKQAVA

>member
-1 MKIAMCQ
+1 MANADGSIIFSTEIDNKKAQAELDKLEKKIASLEIK
-8 MRVVYGDADGNL
+8 AS
-20 ARAQAYIQRA
+20 QAGAKKIPLE
-30 AEQGADLALLPET
+30 EQ
-43 LDLPSLKAGRL
+43 
-54 PQTADECLADGMLY
+54 
-68 SEQDLGQKIVL
+68 
-79 SEENDDDTLG
+79 
-89 QFTRREFTIVG
+89 
-100 IAKSVLY
+100 
-107 INYERGS
+107 
-114 TSVGS
+114 
-119 GSLSAFVYVLPEAF
+119 
-133 DFDYDTELYLR
+133 
-144 LTDRAGEI
+144 
-152 YSDEYKARIDDAEPW
+152 
-167 VTALAEQCA
+167 
-176 DDRGTRLH
+176 
-184 DDAAETLADARET
+184 ADALGVA
-197 LDEKQQELAD
+197 LDD

-213 ALKASGASPGAIGAQ
+213 ALKASGASSGAIGTQ

-238 WDQVNNKIDRYNR
+238 WDQVNNKIDRYSR
-251 EIEKANGD
+251 EIEKANDD
-259 IDVSKSR
+259 IDASKSR
-266 AGELAAQL
+266 AGELSAQL
-274 ASAGRST
+274 ASAGRNT

-309 LVFTVV
+309 LVFTVI

-438 SGTIAPDFSG
+438 SNTIAPDFSG

-514 NFLGMLAGAAALA
+514 NFLGMLAGVAALA

-534 GSIAAG
+534 GSTAAG

-550 LVVGIK
+550 LVAGIK

-655 NAIIDSIRDA
+655 DAIIDSIRDA

-812 VEAPLETIKQALA
+812 VEAPLETIKQAVA
-825 EVLSQNGSGEEIT
+825 EVLSQNGFGGEIT

-861 RTQRALGV
+861 RTQRALGG

>member
-1 MKIAMCQ
+1 MANADGSIIFSTEIDNKKAQAELDKLEKKIASLEIKASQ
-8 MRVVYGDADGNL
+8 TGAKKIPL
-20 ARAQAYIQRA
+20 E
-30 AEQGADLALLPET
+30 EQ
-43 LDLPSLKAGRL
+43 
-54 PQTADECLADGMLY
+54 
-68 SEQDLGQKIVL
+68 
-79 SEENDDDTLG
+79 
-89 QFTRREFTIVG
+89 
-100 IAKSVLY
+100 
-107 INYERGS
+107 
-114 TSVGS
+114 
-119 GSLSAFVYVLPEAF
+119 
-133 DFDYDTELYLR
+133 
-144 LTDRAGEI
+144 
-152 YSDEYKARIDDAEPW
+152 
-167 VTALAEQCA
+167 
-176 DDRGTRLH
+176 
-184 DDAAETLADARET
+184 ADALGVA
-197 LDEKQQELAD
+197 LDD

-294 AKTFAS
+294 AKNFAS

-309 LVFTVV
+309 LVFTVI

-330 KVSPEATAAIARLK
+330 KVSPEATAAIARLE

-386 TVESSKAAAE
+386 TVESSRAAAE

-438 SGTIAPDFSG
+438 GGSGTIAPDFSG
-448 FDDTEDELNTILGL
+448 FDDTEDELNTILGI

-476 SLFTDSLSM
+476 SQFTDSLSM

-534 GSIAAG
+534 GSTAAG

-556 DVIEN
+556 DVVEN

-655 NAIIDSIRDA
+655 NAVIDSIRDA

-687 GKLVS
+687 GKLAA
-692 DLYNSVKQ
+692 DLYNTAKQ
-700 ILGGIITFISGVF
+700 ILSGFITFISGVF
-713 TGDWDKAWEGVK
+713 TGDWNRAWEGVK
-725 QIFKGIWNGI
+725 EIFRGIWNRI
-735 VSILEGAVNLII
+735 VAILEGAINLII

-812 VEAPLETIKQALA
+812 VEAPLETIKQAVA
-825 EVLSQNGSGEEIT
+825 EVLSQNGSGGEII

-861 RTQRALGV
+861 RTQRALGG

>member
-1 MKIAMCQ
+1 MANADGSIIFSTEIDNKKAQAELDKLEKKIASLEIKASQ
-8 MRVVYGDADGNL
+8 AGAKKIPLEEQADSLGV
-20 ARAQAYIQRA
+20 
-30 AEQGADLALLPET
+30 AL
-43 LDLPSLKAGRL
+43 D
-54 PQTADECLADGMLY
+54 
-68 SEQDLGQKIVL
+68 
-79 SEENDDDTLG
+79 
-89 QFTRREFTIVG
+89 
-100 IAKSVLY
+100 
-107 INYERGS
+107 
-114 TSVGS
+114 
-119 GSLSAFVYVLPEAF
+119 
-133 DFDYDTELYLR
+133 
-144 LTDRAGEI
+144 
-152 YSDEYKARIDDAEPW
+152 
-167 VTALAEQCA
+167 
-176 DDRGTRLH
+176 
-184 DDAAETLADARET
+184 
-197 LDEKQQELAD
+197 D

-274 ASAGRST
+274 ASAGRNT

-309 LVFTVV
+309 LVFTVI

-325 IGDVI
+325 VGDVI

-386 TVESSKAAAE
+386 TVESSRAAAE

-514 NFLGMLAGAAALA
+514 NFLGMLAGVAALA

-534 GSIAAG
+534 GSTAAG

-550 LVVGIK
+550 LVAGIK

-782 VSIPRLAQGAVIPP
+782 VSIPRLGQGAVIPP

-861 RTQRALGV
+861 RTQRALGG

>member
-1 MKIAMCQ
+1 MANADGSIIFSTEIDNKKAQAELDKLEKKIASLEIK
-8 MRVVYGDADGNL
+8 AS
-20 ARAQAYIQRA
+20 QAGAKKIPLE
-30 AEQGADLALLPET
+30 EQ
-43 LDLPSLKAGRL
+43 
-54 PQTADECLADGMLY
+54 
-68 SEQDLGQKIVL
+68 
-79 SEENDDDTLG
+79 
-89 QFTRREFTIVG
+89 
-100 IAKSVLY
+100 
-107 INYERGS
+107 
-114 TSVGS
+114 
-119 GSLSAFVYVLPEAF
+119 
-133 DFDYDTELYLR
+133 
-144 LTDRAGEI
+144 
-152 YSDEYKARIDDAEPW
+152 
-167 VTALAEQCA
+167 
-176 DDRGTRLH
+176 
-184 DDAAETLADARET
+184 ADALGVA
-197 LDEKQQELAD
+197 LDD

-330 KVSPEATAAIARLK
+330 KASPEATAAIARLK

-386 TVESSKAAAE
+386 TVESSKAAAA

-514 NFLGMLAGAAALA
+514 NFLGMLAGVAALA

-534 GSIAAG
+534 GSTAAG

-550 LVVGIK
+550 LVAGIK

-812 VEAPLETIKQALA
+812 VEAPLETIKQAVA

-861 RTQRALGV
+861 RTQRALGG

>member
-1 MKIAMCQ
+1 MANADGSIIFSTEIDNKKAQAELDKLEKKIASLEIK
-8 MRVVYGDADGNL
+8 AS
-20 ARAQAYIQRA
+20 QAGAKKIPLE
-30 AEQGADLALLPET
+30 EQ
-43 LDLPSLKAGRL
+43 
-54 PQTADECLADGMLY
+54 
-68 SEQDLGQKIVL
+68 
-79 SEENDDDTLG
+79 
-89 QFTRREFTIVG
+89 
-100 IAKSVLY
+100 
-107 INYERGS
+107 
-114 TSVGS
+114 
-119 GSLSAFVYVLPEAF
+119 
-133 DFDYDTELYLR
+133 
-144 LTDRAGEI
+144 
-152 YSDEYKARIDDAEPW
+152 
-167 VTALAEQCA
+167 
-176 DDRGTRLH
+176 
-184 DDAAETLADARET
+184 ADALGVA
-197 LDEKQQELAD
+197 LDD

-274 ASAGRST
+274 ASAGRNT

-309 LVFTVV
+309 LVFTVI

-428 TEDTSGGGGG
+428 TEDTSGGGG

-514 NFLGMLAGAAALA
+514 NFLGMLAGVAALA

-534 GSIAAG
+534 GSTAAG

-655 NAIIDSIRDA
+655 NAVIDSIRDA

-687 GKLVS
+687 GKLAA
-692 DLYNSVKQ
+692 DLYNTAKQ
-700 ILGGIITFISGVF
+700 ILSGFITFISGVF
-713 TGDWDKAWEGVK
+713 TGDWNRAWEGVK
-725 QIFKGIWNGI
+725 EIFRGIWNRI
-735 VSILEGAVNLII
+735 VAILEGAINLII

-782 VSIPRLAQGAVIPP
+782 VSIPRLAQGTVIPP

-861 RTQRALGV
+861 RTQRALGG